1 MNRSD
6 RIKVAE
12 AYLNRHGYMIEEN
25 PTRGVDIVA
34 FHPSNPKQAVF
45 IAVIPV
51 KGMFIPMQPFKS
63 KAGNLRFVSIKSGAA
78 RWMKI
83 HKWPTDAFRID
94 TIAVKEQYGVVDHI
108 ENAAFEAIF
117 YDSPIKSKDNTKADY
132 IVKWKPVDGG
142 TESSYLTPSLDEAI
156 ENFKANVRLGHRVSI
171 EVMR

>member
-6 RIKVAE
+6 RIKAAE
-12 AYLNRHGYMIEEN
+12 AYLERHGYVIAEN

-51 KGMFIPMQPFKS
+51 KGTFIPMQPFKS

-83 HKWPTDAFRID
+83 HKWTDAYRID
-94 TIAVKEQYGVVDHI
+94 TVAVREQDGVVDHI
-108 ENAAFEAIF
+108 ENAAFETIF
-117 YDSPIKSKDNTKADY
+117 YGEAHGKKENTKADY

-142 TESSYLTPSLDEAI
+142 KESSYLTPNMDEAI

>member
-6 RIKVAE
+6 RIKAAV
-12 AYLNRHGYMIEEN
+12 AYLNRHGYTIEEN

-51 KGMFIPMQPFKS
+51 KGMSIPMQPFKS

-78 RWMKI
+78 RWMKA
-83 HKWPTDAFRID
+83 HKWTDAYRID
-94 TIAVKEQYGVVDHI
+94 AVSVREQDGVVDHI
-108 ENAAFEAIF
+108 NAAFETIF
-117 YDSPIKSKDNTKADY
+117 YGEARGKKENTKADY

-142 TESSYLTPSLDEAI
+142 KESSYLTPNMDEAI